1 MSMPTRLFLPAAL
14 IALATPYAAA
24 HPAHGDAAPGDY
36 AADGDTGFTFAIY
49 KLADENEV
57 TIEVRGDYRFITAN
71 GIPDH
76 RPGRFPN
83 RGNPNAI
90 SAQQYRYR
98 VPVSPE
104 QADEPTDAAGQPFGI
119 GLNGVPFDPGTAEF
133 WEPGMRIGERG
144 RTRGAWNYEAMS
156 GVINLGLDEH
166 NAHVQPTGA
175 YHYHG
180 VPMGLAFNG
189 AQGDEAAMVMVGY
202 AADGFP
208 MYAQFGYQDADDAA
222 SEVVALRPSYRL
234 KEGNRPTG
242 DDGPGGAY
250 DGTFTIDYEYVE
262 GLGDLDECN
271 GRFGVTPEYPGG
283 TYYYVITEVFP
294 HIPRLFKGTP
304 DESFERRRGP
314 GRGGPGG
321 REGRPGSGGPG
332 AGGPEGERP
341 PRRGPREGRPPRG

>member
-1 MSMPTRLFLPAAL
+1 MPTPNRWP
-14 IALATPYAAA
+14 ALAAILLASPAVA
-24 HPAHGDAAPGDY
+24 HPGHAYDAGEV
-36 AADGDTGFTFAIY
+36 ADDASPTTGFTFAVGPTA
-49 KLADENEV
+49 LAADENEV
-57 TIEVRGDYRFITAN
+57 SIEVRNGIRYITAN

-76 RPGRFPN
+76 APGRFPN

-90 SAQQYRYR
+90 SAQRYRYQM
-98 VPVSPE
+98 PANPE
-104 QADEPTDAAGQPFGI
+104 PADEPTDAMGQPFGI

-180 VPMGLAFNG
+180 IPTGLAFNG
-189 AQGDEAAMVMVGY
+189 AQDDEAAMVMVGY

-208 MYAQFGYQDADDAA
+208 MYAQFAYKDAEDAG
-222 SEVVALRPSYRL
+222 SDVVAMQPSYRL
-234 KEGNRPTG
+234 KEGNRPAG
-242 DDGPGGAY
+242 NAGPGGEY
-250 DGTFTIDYEYVE
+250 DGTFTNDYEYVE

-271 GRFGVTPEYPGG
+271 GRVGVTPEYPDG
-283 TYYYVITEVFP
+283 TYYYVLTEAFP

-314 GRGGPGG
+314 GEYGPNSRPGRGGP
-321 REGRPGSGGPG
+321 PPD
-332 AGGPEGERP
+332 GERP
-341 PRRGPREGRPPRG
+341 PRRGQRPGPPPRG